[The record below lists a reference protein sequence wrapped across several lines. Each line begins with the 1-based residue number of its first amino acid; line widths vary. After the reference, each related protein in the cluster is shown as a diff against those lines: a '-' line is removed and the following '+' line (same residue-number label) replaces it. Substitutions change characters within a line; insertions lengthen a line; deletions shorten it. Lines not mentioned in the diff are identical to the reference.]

1 MKRNGKH
8 PFDAVAA
15 ALALSMT
22 IIVVLVVLAIGS
34 LFLTGC
40 TTTKYV
46 PMEVVRTEYKDN
58 VREIRTTDS
67 VIDTRFVYIKGDTVI
82 DYRDR
87 VKWRDRYIHD
97 TLSVDRHD
105 SIPVPYPVEKPLTKW
120 EETEMC
126 IGGITIFV
134 LLTGV
139 ICLLL
144 MSLCDGFLPWL
155 IKRFKR

>member
-97 TLSVDRHD
+97 TLSVERHD

-120 EETEMC
+120 EQTKMDF
-126 IGGITIFV
+126 GGIAIGV
-134 LLTGV
+134 LSAV
-139 ICLLL
+139 
-144 MSLCDGFLPWL
+144 LCISVAWL
-155 IKRFKR
+155 VKRFKR